1 MSDAAKE
8 AYAAL
13 FEPDTA
19 HAGDNLEGALYDIKR
34 LSEAGKPTDEVCIR
48 TIERVLKQLAAAEVA
63 LS

>member
-1 MSDAAKE
+1 MSDPAKE

-13 FEPDTA
+13 FEPDNL

-34 LSEAGKPTDEVCIR
+34 LSDAGKPVDAVCIS